1 MAIVGVAQDPHGLSG
16 KGYTGSMNETDA
28 GRRAEILSAFFD
40 TAPMKQTFGM
50 DLSYDSNG
58 DALFKMPYKESLC
71 HALKDTHGG
80 AIATL
85 IDNAGW
91 FTAATRYETWIS
103 TSEMTVRL
111 HEPAHREDLEA
122 TATVVRA
129 GKRMCSTTME
139 VRTASG
145 RLVAT
150 GAGTFVVSSIS
161 LGGGSKP

>member
-1 MAIVGVAQDPHGLSG
+1 MSTEDIQ
-16 KGYTGSMNETDA
+16 
-28 GRRAEILSAFFD
+28 RRAKLLAEFFSH
-40 TAPMKQTFGM
+40 APMKQTFGM
-50 DLSYDSNG
+50 ELSFNEEGNAVFD
-58 DALFKMPYKESLC
+58 MPYKESLC

-91 FTAATRYETWIS
+91 FTAATRYDTWIS

-111 HEPAHREDLEA
+111 HEPAHREDLYA
-122 TATVVRA
+122 TGQIVRA

-139 VRTASG
+139 VRTTEG

-150 GAGTFVVSSIS
+150 GAGTFVVSS
-161 LGGGSKP
+161 LAVTPAQ

>member
-1 MAIVGVAQDPHGLSG
+1 MS
-16 KGYTGSMNETDA
+16 TDDIR
-28 GRRAEILSAFFD
+28 RRADNLVAFFAV
-40 TAPMKQTFGM
+40 APMKQTFGM
-50 DLSYDSNG
+50 SLSYDEQG
-58 DALFKMPYKESLC
+58 DAHFEMPFKEALC
-71 HALKDTHGG
+71 HAMKDTHGG

-91 FTAATRYETWIS
+91 FTAATRYDHWIS

-111 HEPAHREDLEA
+111 HEPANQDDLQA
-122 TATVVRA
+122 VGRIVRA

-139 VRTASG
+139 VRTTGG

-161 LGGGSKP
+161 MKRADSL